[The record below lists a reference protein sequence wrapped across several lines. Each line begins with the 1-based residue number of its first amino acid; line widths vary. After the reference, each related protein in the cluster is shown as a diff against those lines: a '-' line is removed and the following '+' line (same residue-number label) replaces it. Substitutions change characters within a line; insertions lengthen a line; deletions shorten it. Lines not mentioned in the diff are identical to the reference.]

1 MLNAIGIPITPIKLP
16 VKDDNISAV
25 ISNPSGTEFVMTV
38 KFNFA
43 L

>member
-1 MLNAIGIPITPIKLP
+1 MLNAIGIPITPNKLP
-16 VKDDNISAV
+16 VKNDNISAV
-25 ISNPSGTEFVMTV
+25 ISNPIGTEFVMTI